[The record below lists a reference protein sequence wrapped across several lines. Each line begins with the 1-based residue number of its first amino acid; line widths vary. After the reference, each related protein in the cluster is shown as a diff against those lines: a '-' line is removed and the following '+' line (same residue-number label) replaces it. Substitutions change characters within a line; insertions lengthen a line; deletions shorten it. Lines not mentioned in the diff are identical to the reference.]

1 LEPSCYSKLRHQMK
15 SEEFLLLWDLH

>member
-1 LEPSCYSKLRHQMK
+1 LEPSCYSKLWHQMK